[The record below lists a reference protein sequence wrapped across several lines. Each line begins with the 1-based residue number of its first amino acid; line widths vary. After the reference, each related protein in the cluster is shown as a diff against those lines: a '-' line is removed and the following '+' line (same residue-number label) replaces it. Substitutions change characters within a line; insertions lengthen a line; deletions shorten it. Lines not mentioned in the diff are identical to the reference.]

1 MLVPLLFLLYLF
13 IFLVTVYLAILVYTR
28 KSIPGAKW
36 LAITMLDVAAW
47 NITALF
53 VALVSTIEL
62 KEFFVA
68 INCIFIWSSPL
79 FFYLFIFEYIDKKKY
94 INIFSIGLLILM
106 PISVQIILLFP
117 ELKNLFYVVEGI
129 NQSNGF
135 PIVKFGWLFWLYC
148 GFVYFTLTFS
158 LVSLFFNRK
167 FLHKII
173 KTHYRLIILAT
184 VVVFITNILYV
195 SQATPLKGIDL
206 TPLGVSLCC
215 IILFYGMYAK
225 GLFFITPINNAS
237 VLNKLDELFVIVN
250 KRNQILY
257 VNKQVEDF
265 YQIDVVNLHKI
276 VVEDLIFCNYV
287 SKESPENDTKI
298 QQTLSL
304 VLENNDRIQE
314 AKEKLLSLTTNNIM
328 PSFVLEYTNDERKEI
343 FIEWSF
349 HVDGVIKY
357 IKGKNI
363 SEKIFSEKLIKQ
375 NYERLMQTTQH
386 SGIIVWEVDTK
397 GLYTYISTNVEDI
410 LGYTS
415 EELVGKRF
423 FYDISHE
430 EDKVENKNFGRTIIK
445 SQKKLSNFEN
455 RIKTKSGS
463 FIWVLSNGTPLFD
476 NVGKCVGFR
485 GTDYDITER
494 KRQQQENE
502 ELQLRIQQ
510 QEKMY
515 SDIIAEKNKSDIDDL
530 LYDIKKLRLKVKN
543 KSLDRDL
550 NDVIKNYEHKSNFHT
565 IEKFNENFNKLHPD
579 FYKKLLQLNST
590 LTNREL
596 QICGMLKLNM
606 STKQIATIFSIQPS
620 SVDIYRHRIRLK
632 LALDSLNIQLTSFLL
647 SI

>member
-1 MLVPLLFLLYLF
+1 M
-13 IFLVTVYLAILVYTR
+13 
-28 KSIPGAKW
+28 
-36 LAITMLDVAAW
+36 
-47 NITALF
+47 
-53 VALVSTIEL
+53 
-62 KEFFVA
+62 
-68 INCIFIWSSPL
+68 
-79 FFYLFIFEYIDKKKY
+79 
-94 INIFSIGLLILM
+94 
-106 PISVQIILLFP
+106 
-117 ELKNLFYVVEGI
+117 
-129 NQSNGF
+129 
-135 PIVKFGWLFWLYC
+135 
-148 GFVYFTLTFS
+148 
-158 LVSLFFNRK
+158 
-167 FLHKII
+167 HKII